1 MASFEFI
8 NYSLRPNKNVERK
21 LILECLQ
28 ALTTTF
34 RFSEY
39 TYIGLGSMWFVDFIL
54 AHKHLMMGDMISIE
68 IEQPKRARFNKP
80 FKAVRVEEGETKN
93 ILPRMDLDQQR
104 LVVWLDYDKGLTS
117 PVLEDTDTLC
127 TRAATGSIILVTINA
142 NVSSLR
148 AQKNE
153 HDEPIS
159 EEQYLRRFGRDLI
172 PDPLPEDATDVAGY
186 PIFLAKILFEHI
198 RRKMRRAGRRE
209 TFVPIFNYRYKD
221 GATMITVGGMIAN
234 ARDAY
239 DLNQRLAELK
249 LDYVTGENQYLIDVP
264 LLTLKEK
271 IALDGILPTGNPPT
285 IADVEA
291 LGFPLKQGQIDSY
304 HKFYRYYPAFAELVL

>member
-1 MASFEFI
+1 
-8 NYSLRPNKNVERK
+8 
-21 LILECLQ
+21 
-28 ALTTTF
+28 
-34 RFSEY
+34 
-39 TYIGLGSMWFVDFIL
+39 MWFVDFIL
-54 AHKHLMMGDMISIE
+54 AHKQLMMGDMISIE

-80 FKAVRVEEGETKN
+80 FKAVRVEEGETKSV
-93 ILPRMDLDQQR
+93 LPRMDLDQQS
-104 LVVWLDYDKGLTS
+104 LIVWLDYDKGLTS

-127 TRAATGSIILVTINA
+127 SRAATGSIILVTINA

-148 AQKNE
+148 GQKNE
-153 HDEPIS
+153 QNDPIS

-172 PDPLPEDATDVAGY
+172 PDPLPPEATDVTGY

-198 RRKMRRAGRRE
+198 QRAMRKAGRRE

-239 DLNQRLAELK
+239 DLNRRLTELN
-249 LDYVTGENQYLIDVP
+249 LEYVTGENQFSIDVP

-271 IALDGILPTGNPPT
+271 IALDAILPTEKAPT
-285 IADVEA
+285 IADVEV
-291 LGFPLKQGQIDSY
+291 LGFSLKQGQIDSY